1 MSILA
6 AKMLARIYQKD
17 AVTMT
22 RWDEL
27 PPNARVRSE
36 IGGTSPAAPRENKY
50 HNAKCEADGIVFDSV
65 LEKNY
70 YCELKMRRM
79 AGEIKDFELQVPFIL
94 QPSFKRNGKTE
105 RAIKYIA
112 DFVVHYPDGHKQV
125 VDTKGMRTEMF
136 KLKRKMLLYKYP
148 DIDFLE
154 VFKNE

>member
-1 MSILA
+1 
-6 AKMLARIYQKD
+6 
-17 AVTMT
+17 MT
-22 RWDEL
+22 RWDAL
-27 PPNARVRSE
+27 PPNAKVRSA
-36 IGGTSPAAPRENKY
+36 IDGTSPITPKENKY
-50 HNAKCEADGIVFDSV
+50 HNNKCEADGIVFDSV

-79 AGEIKDFELQVPFIL
+79 AGEIINFDMQVPFVL
-94 QPSFKRNGKTE
+94 QPSFKRNGKTV

-112 DFVVHYPDGHKQV
+112 DFVLYFPDGRQQV

>member
-1 MSILA
+1 MTLATICQKGAVIL
-6 AKMLARIYQKD
+6 
-17 AVTMT
+17 T

-27 PPNARVRSE
+27 PPNAKVRST
-36 IGGTSPAAPRENKY
+36 IGGTSPITPRENKY
-50 HNAKCEADGIVFDSV
+50 HNNKCEADGIVFDSV

>member
-1 MSILA
+1 MRKCKFCGKEL
-6 AKMLARIYQKD
+6 KRGYED
-17 AVTMT
+17 Y
-22 RWDEL
+22 DE
-27 PPNARVRSE
+27 
-36 IGGTSPAAPRENKY
+36 Y
-50 HNAKCEADGIVFDSV
+50 
-65 LEKNY
+65 Y
-70 YCELKMRRM
+70 YCGCDGLKKFNILMNELEALNQKVSEKQK
-79 AGEIKDFELQVPFIL
+79 EIKDFELQVPFVL